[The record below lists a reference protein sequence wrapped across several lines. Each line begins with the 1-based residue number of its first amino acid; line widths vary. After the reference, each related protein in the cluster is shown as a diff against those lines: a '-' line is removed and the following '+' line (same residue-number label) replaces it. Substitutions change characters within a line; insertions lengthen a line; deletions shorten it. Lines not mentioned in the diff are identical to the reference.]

1 MLINMHTLEAAAG
14 RDDVS
19 RSLKGIIKP
28 RWKQWSEISPFIARC
43 DTKPEV
49 LSKNNGN
56 ACALTLK
63 TWLYLSMQTQADI
76 ALRSSLGKWTDD

>member
-28 RWKQWSEISPFIARC
+28 RWKQQSEISPFIARC

-49 LSKNNGN
+49 LS
-56 ACALTLK
+56 
-63 TWLYLSMQTQADI
+63 
-76 ALRSSLGKWTDD
+76 